1 MIGSLTLSGFPT
13 GSRLLL
19 ARSPLVAGVLIG
31 IALVAISGC
40 SETGPHPVTDA
51 EADRLAEA
59 LYANWE
65 AGGVTFELNAAP
77 AAGESVRVQGEVDFG
92 DQAGY
97 GLVNAVGE
105 DSPVKGV
112 IFTTTTILENI
123 PDLVDASVAVG
134 GPEFVWVARP
144 VDTSAYQLD
153 GLLGVVFG
161 LATQQRDNPE
171 LISQSGAKW
180 IRGDTLRDTAVDVFE
195 YSPQARFWI
204 EQGGTRLLRFEGNN
218 ATLTRP
224 IVIDITEVGPVTQP
238 TFADTD
244 VVTPQDL
251 DGLYDA
257 YRRGSR
263 G

>member
-1 MIGSLTLSGFPT
+1 MTVS
-13 GSRLLL
+13 L
-19 ARSPLVAGVLIG
+19 ARSG
-31 IALVAISGC
+31 IAHVARRAAIGASIVVALMTVPAC
-40 SETGPHPVTDA
+40 SDTAAHPVTAA

-77 AAGESVRVQGEVDFG
+77 APGESVVVQGQVDFA
-92 DQAGY
+92 QQVGY
-97 GLVNAVGE
+97 GLVSAVGE
-105 DSPVKGV
+105 DAPVKGV
-112 IFTTTTILENI
+112 VFTQTTILENI
-123 PDLVDASVAVG
+123 PALIDATAAVG
-134 GPEFVWVARP
+134 GPQFVWVARP
-144 VDTSAYQLD
+144 VDTSANQLD

-171 LISQSGAKW
+171 LIAQSGAQW
-180 IRGDTLRDTAVDVFE
+180 IRADTLRGTRVDVFE

-218 ATLTRP
+218 DTLTRP
-224 IVIDITEVGPVTQP
+224 IVIDITERGPITSP
-238 TFADTD
+238 TVDDSA